1 MSTTSNIKRISL
13 YLLIL
18 LIGIVMVWELAYFIP
33 GFLFAITLYI
43 VLRKKYFDLVDNRK
57 WKKPIAA
64 LMLITLTLVLLALPV
79 WIVVEILMPK
89 IYYLMNNSTQ
99 LISKATAA
107 LDQVRHRFPQIHI
120 TDKQIQEGVQRASSM
135 VPQVLGTT
143 ASIITNIAVA
153 FFVVYFMFV
162 QGREME
168 DRLEHILP
176 LKQESKNS
184 IWEETHKLIVSNAIG
199 IPILAFLQGIV
210 ASIGYWIFNVDG
222 FLVWGLMTGICS
234 LLPVV
239 GTMVVWVPICV
250 YMFASGDA
258 GNAIGLTLFSAI
270 VISNIDNVLR
280 FTIMKRIGNVHPLIT
295 VFGVLLGLQLF
306 GIMGLIFGP
315 LLISYFLLM
324 IKIYRSEFG
333 IKD

>member
-1 MSTTSNIKRISL
+1 
-13 YLLIL
+13 
-18 LIGIVMVWELAYFIP
+18 MVWELAYFIP

-43 VLRKKYFDLVDNRK
+43 LLREKYFYLVDERG
-57 WKKPIAA
+57 WKKPLAA
-64 LMLITLTLVLLALPV
+64 MMLITLSLVVLALPV
-79 WIVVEILMPK
+79 WIVIEILMPK

-99 LISKATAA
+99 FIAKATTA
-107 LDQVRHRFPQIHI
+107 LDHVKQRFPQVKIN
-120 TDKQIQEGVQRASSM
+120 DKQIQEGIQRATALL
-135 VPQVLGTT
+135 PQILGTT

-168 DRLEHILP
+168 SRLEHILP
-176 LKQESKNS
+176 LKKESKNS
-184 IWEETHKLIVSNAIG
+184 IWEETHKLIVSNAVG

-210 ASIGYWIFNVDG
+210 ASVGYWIFGVEG

-239 GTMVVWVPICV
+239 GTMVVWVPVCV
-250 YMFASGDA
+250 YMFATGDA

-270 VISNIDNVLR
+270 VISNIDNILR

-333 IKD
+333 IKDS